1 MAGLDRKVP
10 NKPEDYKASGA
21 LKSCIY
27 RSFITSFGV
36 ASHSWEHVADI
47 SALCSRFFRL
57 KNRVA
62 FGRFREK
69 VYICTVKPITRQ
81 DNEGIFI

>member
-36 ASHSWEHVADI
+36 ASHRGSGTVHHT
-47 SALCSRFFRL
+47 SSRPLFFL
-57 KNRVA
+57 
-62 FGRFREK
+62 GEK
-69 VYICTVKPITRQ
+69 SVLFLAV
-81 DNEGIFI
+81 